1 VFVDRDKIEQKGDH
15 PDLLLD
21 DSIGRI
27 SRELWWSYQFSPVDI
42 IPLFWARHV
51 ARVGGRKVYKG
62 LVGKPKGKIP
72 LGRPRR
78 RWQDGITVDV
88 REIGWGGVDWIRLAQ
103 DRDRRRAFVN
113 TVMNVWVLTPRIL
126 LFR

>member
-1 VFVDRDKIEQKGDH
+1 VLYFLCGRNCVCKYYLDELRVFKGLNRVFVDRDKIEQKGDH

-27 SRELWWSYQFSPVDI
+27 SRELWWSNQFYPVDI
-42 IPLFWARHV
+42 IPPCWARHV
-51 ARVGGRKVYKG
+51 ARVGGRKVYKV
-62 LVGKPKGKIP
+62 LVGKPEGKIP

-88 REIGWGGVDWIRLAQ
+88 REIG
-103 DRDRRRAFVN
+103 
-113 TVMNVWVLTPRIL
+113 
-126 LFR
+126 